1 MDGVESVWLEIRLK
15 NKAVLL
21 GTFYRAPN
29 SSIDVHNK
37 IESSIDLAFDTNI
50 PNIIITGDFN
60 YNYSNISSRRK
71 ATSLF
76 DQYGLVQLID
86 EPTHF
91 TETSD
96 SIIDL
101 LLARN
106 ISSVILSGVGDAFLD
121 QNVRYHCPIYA
132 IFNFDKCKQHCF
144 KRTIWKYDDGN
155 YDLLKQYV
163 RDSDWSSLKNDN
175 INTYAEDVTSKILEL
190 CKLTIPNKVIT
201 VRPQNPPWFNN
212 EIRKIIRKRKRAHRH
227 AKKVNTPTGWEKVSK
242 SQK

>member
-1 MDGVESVWLEIRLK
+1 MEIRLK
-15 NKAVLL
+15 NKTVLL

-91 TETSD
+91 TEPSD

-106 ISSVILSGVGDAFLD
+106 TSSVILSGVGDAFLD

-155 YDLLKQYV
+155 YDLLKQ
-163 RDSDWSSLKNDN
+163 
-175 INTYAEDVTSKILEL
+175 
-190 CKLTIPNKVIT
+190 
-201 VRPQNPPWFNN
+201 
-212 EIRKIIRKRKRAHRH
+212 
-227 AKKVNTPTGWEKVSK
+227 
-242 SQK
+242 

>member
-1 MDGVESVWLEIRLK
+1 M
-15 NKAVLL
+15 

-29 SSIDVHNK
+29 SSIGVHNK

-96 SIIDL
+96 SIIL

-106 ISSVILSGVGDAFLD
+106 ISSVILSSVGDAFLD
-121 QNVRYHCPIYA
+121 QNG
-132 IFNFDKCKQHCF
+132 
-144 KRTIWKYDDGN
+144 T
-155 YDLLKQYV
+155 
-163 RDSDWSSLKNDN
+163 
-175 INTYAEDVTSKILEL
+175 
-190 CKLTIPNKVIT
+190 
-201 VRPQNPPWFNN
+201 RPLF
-212 EIRKIIRKRKRAHRH
+212 IRKQNLRILFICK
-227 AKKVNTPTGWEKVSK
+227 P
-242 SQK
+242 QKLFK

>member
-1 MDGVESVWLEIRLK
+1 MRRQPTQRLYVPSLEYGTSTLLLNINPLKRLACNNYRDIKDDKIFFQNYQKPFRKDRPDNTYGGVIIYVKNNIPCKRRTDLEVDGVESVWLEIRLK

-96 SIIDL
+96 
-101 LLARN
+101 
-106 ISSVILSGVGDAFLD
+106 
-121 QNVRYHCPIYA
+121 
-132 IFNFDKCKQHCF
+132 
-144 KRTIWKYDDGN
+144 
-155 YDLLKQYV
+155 
-163 RDSDWSSLKNDN
+163 
-175 INTYAEDVTSKILEL
+175 
-190 CKLTIPNKVIT
+190 
-201 VRPQNPPWFNN
+201 
-212 EIRKIIRKRKRAHRH
+212 
-227 AKKVNTPTGWEKVSK
+227 
-242 SQK
+242 

>member
-1 MDGVESVWLEIRLK
+1 MLGSSRLTAYHIFAISMFNFLILQLLSSVWLEIRLK
-15 NKAVLL
+15 NKTVLL

-37 IESSIDLAFDTNI
+37 IERSIYLAFDTNI

-101 LLARN
+101 LLLETFLLLFLVVSVMLFSIKMLDTIVLYMPFLILISVNN
-106 ISSVILSGVGDAFLD
+106 IVLKELFGSTMMGTT
-121 QNVRYHCPIYA
+121 
-132 IFNFDKCKQHCF
+132 IF
-144 KRTIWKYDDGN
+144 
-155 YDLLKQYV
+155 
-163 RDSDWSSLKNDN
+163 
-175 INTYAEDVTSKILEL
+175 
-190 CKLTIPNKVIT
+190 
-201 VRPQNPPWFNN
+201 
-212 EIRKIIRKRKRAHRH
+212 
-227 AKKVNTPTGWEKVSK
+227 
-242 SQK
+242 